1 MGSKGIFYKKYP
13 WSPKANYRIDERLPM
28 DDNDILLAHMD
39 DLARKAAREGSA
51 CSRFLTPAQQ
61 AAISRAFTRRND
73 VTLRFAGGFA
83 EAERRV
89 AVLLEPSWGACA
101 DADVLCAIELAF
113 RRQDSL
119 GHRDILGALMA
130 LGIERATLGDIEA
143 QNPAFL
149 VCTPPVGR
157 YICENLTQAGR
168 VGIKVRQVEL
178 NALPARTVNL
188 REVQDTV
195 ASLRLDALVAAA
207 FNLSRADAAE
217 HIRMGHV
224 QLEHQECLEVARV
237 VSEAETFSLRGEGKA
252 RLLEIGGQSRKG
264 RLWVTIGR
272 YV

>member
-1 MGSKGIFYKKYP
+1 
-13 WSPKANYRIDERLPM
+13 M

-61 AAISRAFTRRND
+61 AAISRAFTRRGD

-143 QNPAFL
+143 QNPAYL
-149 VCTPPVGR
+149 VCTPTVGR
-157 YICENLTQAGR
+157 YILENLTQAGR
-168 VGIKVRQVEL
+168 VGLKAIAVPLED
-178 NALPARTVNL
+178 LPARTVNM
-188 REVQDTV
+188 RKIQDTV
-195 ASLRLDALVAAA
+195 ASPRLDALVATA

-224 QLEHQECLEVARV
+224 QLEYAECLEVARQV
-237 VSEAETFSLRGEGKA
+237 KVHEIFSLRGEGKA
-252 RLLEIGGQSRKG
+252 QLLEIGGQTRKG
-264 RLWVTIGR
+264 RLWVVIGR

>member
-1 MGSKGIFYKKYP
+1 M
-13 WSPKANYRIDERLPM
+13 DE
-28 DDNDILLAHMD
+28 NDILLAHMD
-39 DLARKAAREGSA
+39 DLARKAVREGSA

-61 AAISRAFTRRND
+61 ATVSRAFSRRND

-83 EAERRV
+83 DAERRV
-89 AVLLEPSWGACA
+89 AVLLEPTWGTCA
-101 DADVLCAIELAF
+101 PEEAICAIELAF

-143 QNPAFL
+143 QNPAYL

-157 YICENLTQAGR
+157 YILENLTQAGR
-168 VGIKVRQVEL
+168 VGLKAAQVLLED
-178 NALPARTVNL
+178 LPARTITM
-188 REVQDTV
+188 RKIQDTV
-195 ASLRLDALVAAA
+195 ASLRLDAMVATA

-224 QLEHQECLEVARV
+224 RLEHQECLEVARQV
-237 VSEAETFSLRGEGKA
+237 DEAETFSLRGEGKA